1 MYVSDFTCS
10 NQVCFTGES
19 TVYSSS
25 SGMSL
30 ARRTLLSQLQDDG
43 SSSNDSSFA
52 LKSKSDKIK
61 DNDSKV
67 DKSESEA
74 LTKAKEKLSE
84 KVADARS
91 RQKRIDIYSTAITSS
106 DINLDSF
113 SYLEEGLMAGDGE
126 DEEDEGKTRVG
137 RSGAILDDQLS
148 RLLGDDSANSTDSQ
162 TVSENMPLNK

>member
-1 MYVSDFTCS
+1 M
-10 NQVCFTGES
+10 
-19 TVYSSS
+19 YSSS

-61 DNDSKV
+61 DNDSKI

-126 DEEDEGKTRVG
+126 DEEEEGKARVG
-137 RSGAILDDQLS
+137 RVAILDDQLS
-148 RLLGDDSANSTDSQ
+148 RLLGDDSANSTNSTDSQ